1 MRDFFTKHDGTNKGY
16 TQEEAEVKKAKV
28 DEAHGVGTSKSK
40 WAPSKIEADPRG
52 GFLVV
57 ISTL

>member
-1 MRDFFTKHDGTNKGY
+1 MRDIFSNHSSNTGY
-16 TQEEAEVKKAKV
+16 TWKEAEAKKAKV

-52 GFLVV
+52 GYLVT
-57 ISTL
+57 IETL